1 MTMSGL
7 TDRQIREV
15 LPQLRRFALWLTR
28 DSAGADDLVQ
38 SGLEKA
44 LTAYGD
50 LRHEDNLRVWLFSI
64 LYRQFIDG
72 ERRKKRYSRILSL
85 FKGEEE
91 YAASPEELALTDA
104 MLTGFAALPTEQR
117 AVLLLVGV
125 EGLRYK
131 EVAET
136 LNIPL
141 GTVMSRLSRAR
152 RQLHDLAE
160 GPAAPV
166 KPSLRRL
173 K

>member
-7 TDRQIREV
+7 TDRQIKEV

-28 DSAGADDLVQ
+28 NPAGADDLVQ

-44 LTAYGD
+44 LTAYAA
-50 LRHEDNLRVWLFSI
+50 LQHEDNLRVWLFSI

-72 ERRKKRYSRILSL
+72 ERRKKRYLRLLSL
-85 FKGEEE
+85 FKSEEE
-91 YAASPEELALTDA
+91 YAASPEDLALTDGVLA
-104 MLTGFAALPTEQR
+104 GFASLPSDQR
-117 AVLLLVGV
+117 AILLLVAV

-131 EVAET
+131 EVAEA
-136 LNIPL
+136 LDIPL

-160 GPAAPV
+160 GTAAPV
-166 KPSLRRL
+166 NPSLRRL

>member
-1 MTMSGL
+1 MPEL
-7 TDRQIREV
+7 TDSQIRVV

-28 DSAGADDLVQ
+28 NPASADDLVQ
-38 SGLEKA
+38 TGLEKA
-44 LTAYGD
+44 LTSYGALHD
-50 LRHEDNLRVWLFSI
+50 ENSLRVWLFSI

-72 ERRKKRYSRILSL
+72 ERRKKRYLRILSL
-85 FKGEEE
+85 FSGEEE
-91 YAASPEELALTDA
+91 YASSPEDLALTDA
-104 MLTGFAALPTEQR
+104 VLAGFAALPTEQR
-117 AVLLLVGV
+117 AILLLVGV

-152 RQLHDLAE
+152 RRLHDLAE
-160 GPAAPV
+160 GAVTPV
-166 KPSLRRL
+166 SPQLRRL